1 MTVDPSGG
9 AEPGAGDR
17 AVVFAVLPGCSAL
30 PGGQV
35 VESALV
41 VHTSGAKKHTAA
53 VQIPLAAEEVFATIV
68 RLIEE
73 KPDNII
79 ESRNDKAFL
88 IEIEDDGRSMTGQ
101 VTRLGPDR
109 SLLYVWVDAGNT
121 GLTGQELATDV
132 VEVVCDELGVKY
144 ELVNY

>member
-1 MTVDPSGG
+1 MNNKLRQRLVISVLLV
-9 AEPGAGDR
+9 A
-17 AVVFAVLPGCSAL
+17 AVLGGCTML

-35 VESALV
+35 VESATV
-41 VHTSGAKKHTAA
+41 VYTAGAKKHTAA
-53 VQIPLAAEEVFATIV
+53 VQISLPATEVYATIV

-79 ESRNDKAFL
+79 ENRNDKAFL
-88 IEIEDDGRSMTGQ
+88 IEIEESGRSITGQ
-101 VTRLGPDR
+101 VTSLGPDR

-121 GLTGQELATDV
+121 GLTGQELATDI
-132 VEVVCDELGVKY
+132 VEIVCDELGVKY

>member
-1 MTVDPSGG
+1 M
-9 AEPGAGDR
+9 
-17 AVVFAVLPGCSAL
+17 L

-35 VESALV
+35 VESATV
-41 VHTSGAKKHTAA
+41 VYTAGAKKHTAA
-53 VQIPLAAEEVFATIV
+53 VQISLPATEVYATIV

-79 ESRNDKAFL
+79 ENRNDKAFL
-88 IEIEDDGRSMTGQ
+88 IEIEESGRSITGQ
-101 VTRLGPDR
+101 VTSLGPDR

-121 GLTGQELATDV
+121 GLTGQELATDI
-132 VEVVCDELGVKY
+132 VEIVCNELGVKY

>member
-1 MTVDPSGG
+1 MRQLFVLS
-9 AEPGAGDR
+9 
-17 AVVFAVLPGCSAL
+17 VVFAVGVLPGCSAL

-41 VHTSGAKKHTAA
+41 VHTSGAKKHTTA
-53 VQIPLAAEEVFATIV
+53 VQIPLAAEKVFATIV

-73 KPDNII
+73 RPDNII
-79 ESRNDKAFL
+79 ENRNDKAFL
-88 IEIEDDGRSMTGQ
+88 VEIEENGRSMTGQ

-121 GLTGQELATDV
+121 GLSGQELATDV

>member
-1 MTVDPSGG
+1 MRQLFVLS
-9 AEPGAGDR
+9 
-17 AVVFAVLPGCSAL
+17 VFFALSVLPGCSAL

-35 VESALV
+35 VESALI
-41 VHTSGAKKHTAA
+41 VHTAGAKKHTTA

-73 KPDNII
+73 RPNNII
-79 ESRNDKAFL
+79 ENRNDKAFL
-88 IEIEDDGRSMTGQ
+88 IEIEEDGRSLTGQ

-132 VEVVCDELGVKY
+132 VELVCDELGVKY

>member
-1 MTVDPSGG
+1 M
-9 AEPGAGDR
+9 R
-17 AVVFAVLPGCSAL
+17 QLFVLSVLFSLSVLLGCSAL

-41 VHTSGAKKHTAA
+41 VHTAGAKKHTAA
-53 VQIPLAAEEVFATIV
+53 VQIPLAAEKVFATIV

-73 KPDNII
+73 RPNNII
-79 ESRNDKAFL
+79 ENRNDKAFL
-88 IEIEDDGRSMTGQ
+88 IEIEEDGRSMTGQ
-101 VTRLGPDR
+101 VTRLGTDR

-121 GLTGQELATDV
+121 GLTGQELATDI